1 MNSLST
7 TSPFCV
13 DSPPLN
19 AIRPFDPASKS
30 KLFSQSHSMNKCTI
44 NDENLDNNNFNQN
57 GMEPME
63 LTPSVAAGQ
72 AASSTS
78 SPFSTTSNQSFTR

>member
-1 MNSLST
+1 
-7 TSPFCV
+7 
-13 DSPPLN
+13 
-19 AIRPFDPASKS
+19 
-30 KLFSQSHSMNKCTI
+30 MNKCTI